1 MPLRFSSALVV
12 GLNALAL
19 AALSTCAACSAP
31 KPEPEFASS
40 ANHGHYAR
48 DYPAELNLVTKA
60 FSDRR
65 VEARKLMGDFGTYP
79 GKLKD
84 PPSWAHVLEV
94 VDRADEDGRSYAY
107 VDRLRRVQAAS
118 AFFETEKD
126 ELNKKIVGSVA
137 YTAKKKGCDEAIAG
151 AAPPALKDAVEKQ
164 LEKELHE
171 ASEAQQLVERYHG
184 ELGKENAAALEKQ
197 ADDIARA
204 SFLVHIAIVEDK
216 LRILRMVSEAD
227 QIRKTADDDIA
238 AEKAFQAG
246 FKKITEPEKKA
257 SDARI
262 ADMNKSKASVD
273 AAVKQAQGV
282 VPSLDDEIKKV
293 QKEYD
298 DALDALRAKI
308 KEKVH

>member
-1 MPLRFSSALVV
+1 MPLRSSV
-12 GLNALAL
+12 
-19 AALSTCAACSAP
+19 ALSAGLAVLSLVSLPACSTP

-48 DYPAELNLVTKA
+48 DYPAELNMVTKA

-65 VEARKLMGDFGTYP
+65 VEARRLMGDFGSYP

-84 PPSWAHVLEV
+84 PSWAHVLEV
-94 VDRADEDGRSYAY
+94 VVRADEDGKSYAY
-107 VDRLRRVQAAS
+107 VERLRRVQAAS
-118 AFFETEKD
+118 SFFETEKD

-137 YTAKKKGCDEAIAG
+137 YTAKQKGCDEAVAG
-151 AAPPALKDAVEKQ
+151 AAPPALRDAVQKQ
-164 LEKELHE
+164 LDKELHE

-184 ELGKENAAALEKQ
+184 ELGKENTAALEKQ

-216 LRILRMVSEAD
+216 LRILRMVAEAD
-227 QIRKTADDDIA
+227 QVRKTTDDDVA

-257 SDARI
+257 SEARI
-262 ADMNKSKASVD
+262 AEMNKSKAGID
-273 AAVKQAQGV
+273 AAVKQAEGL
-282 VPSLDDEIKKV
+282 VPTLDDEIKKV
-293 QKEYD
+293 QREYE
-298 DALDALRAKI
+298 DALAALEAKI

>member
-1 MPLRFSSALVV
+1 MPLCRSPVLVV
-12 GLNALAL
+12 GLHVLAL
-19 AALSTCAACSAP
+19 ASLAALPACSAP

-48 DYPAELNLVTKA
+48 DYPADLNMVTKA
-60 FSDRR
+60 FGDRR
-65 VEARKLMGDFGTYP
+65 VEARKLMGEFGGYP

-84 PPSWAHVLEV
+84 PSWPHVLEV
-94 VDRADEDGRSYAY
+94 VQRADEDGHGYAY
-107 VDRLRRVQAAS
+107 VERLRRVQAAAS
-118 AFFETEKD
+118 FFETEKD

-171 ASEAQQLVERYHG
+171 ASEAQQLVERYHA

-197 ADDIARA
+197 AEDISRA

-216 LRILRMVSEAD
+216 VRILRMVAEAD
-227 QIRKTADDDIA
+227 QVRKTADEDIA
-238 AEKAFQAG
+238 SEKAFQSG
-246 FKKITEPEKKA
+246 FKKITDAEKKA
-257 SDARI
+257 SDVRI
-262 ADMNKSKASVD
+262 ADMTRSKASID
-273 AAVKQAQGV
+273 AAVKQAEGLA
-282 VPSLDDEIKKV
+282 PTLDDEIKKV

-298 DALDALRAKI
+298 DALAGLVGKI
-308 KEKVH
+308 KEKIH